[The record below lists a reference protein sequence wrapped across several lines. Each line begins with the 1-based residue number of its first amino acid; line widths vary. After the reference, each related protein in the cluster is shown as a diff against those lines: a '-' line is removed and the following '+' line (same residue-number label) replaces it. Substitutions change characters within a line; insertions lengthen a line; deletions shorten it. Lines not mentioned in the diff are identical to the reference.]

1 MFVLHLHLVLSLQPL
16 EMMAVCGF
24 GESQNVGSLVS
35 GKISQRPLYPQE
47 SRHLLEKR
55 LSRWA
60 SMLKVSFGWG
70 HALAQTEDGKLFGW
84 GYSADGRIG
93 NLGKALESSPL
104 DSNIDRSS
112 ESDQEISSST
122 IEKAQKLVSEGMEK
136 EKYMPIIWEPFLVEG
151 VEVVD
156 IACGFDHSLVLGR
169 NGVLLSCGS
178 NVYGQL
184 GREKQDMGMFP
195 VDINF
200 HPVSISSGLGH
211 SLAICEV
218 RSSNVTGGARGIVS
232 WGWNRSSQ
240 LGRMGPDNVP
250 LVVEGLE
257 GESVA
262 SVSGGRA
269 HSMALT
275 SMGEVWT
282 WGFGKNGRLG
292 LGSSSD
298 EAEPM
303 LLDCLEGCEVLQ
315 AVSGFDHNLLLVAD

>member
-1 MFVLHLHLVLSLQPL
+1 
-16 EMMAVCGF
+16 
-24 GESQNVGSLVS
+24 
-35 GKISQRPLYPQE
+35 
-47 SRHLLEKR
+47 
-55 LSRWA
+55 
-60 SMLKVSFGWG
+60 
-70 HALAQTEDGKLFGW
+70 
-84 GYSADGRIG
+84 
-93 NLGKALESSPL
+93 
-104 DSNIDRSS
+104 
-112 ESDQEISSST
+112 
-122 IEKAQKLVSEGMEK
+122 
-136 EKYMPIIWEPFLVEG
+136 
-151 VEVVD
+151 
-156 IACGFDHSLVLGR
+156 
-169 NGVLLSCGS
+169 
-178 NVYGQL
+178 
-184 GREKQDMGMFP
+184 MGMFP

-257 GESVA
+257 GESVV
-262 SVSGGRA
+262 SVSGGRV

-282 WGFGKNGRLG
+282 WGFSKNGRLG